1 MKTMT
6 NALNQT
12 STYEY
17 DKLGRQVAMTD
28 FLGRRSESVYNEK
41 GELIASIAP
50 DNTPNDPND
59 NPRMQ
64 TRYDAAGRKVAEIDQ
79 LNRETRFVY
88 DKVGRLVETIL
99 PDGTTGDWSDNA
111 RTKTEYYTDGLVK
124 AQIDELG
131 HRTEFRYDALGRQI
145 AVIAAD
151 ATPNDLSDNPTSR
164 YVYDKAGQQT
174 SMTDALGHT
183 TSYVYDALGRMTKTI
198 FADQSFMTQEYDKLG
213 RRVAAVDQNGK
224 RTEYRYD
231 DLGRLTGVK
240 DALQDWTSY
249 GYNEIGQM
257 VSMTD
262 AQLHTTRYEYDPL
275 GRRSATV
282 LPLAQRSSMTYDSVG
297 NLKTTTDFDG
307 KTITFNYD
315 AQNRLTEKLFQ
326 DGSKVQYGYTLNN
339 LQDTVTFRDS
349 AGVVTSF
356 YHYDY
361 DLRDRLVQR
370 TDTIDGV
377 ARSIGYGY
385 DIASNRNSL
394 TTASGTTTYT
404 YDERNRLDLVRLNGA
419 LEADYDYDAVS
430 NLTQTTFGNGTR
442 ENRSYD
448 TLNRL
453 TTLETKRLG
462 DSVQLSKYV
471 YTLDK
476 VGNRTAV
483 TELQDGQGR
492 TIGYTYDDLYRLT
505 GESIVDAINGN
516 RTSAY
521 VYDKVGN
528 RQTKTVN
535 GVTTVYTYDAND
547 RLLNE
552 KVGGVVTVSYS
563 YDDNGSTLTKT
574 ENGVVT
580 TYVWNDEKRLIQA
593 TVGGTVVDYRYNDA
607 GIRVSSKQNGVETRY
622 LLDEGMTA
630 NVWEEYGPDGTVQGS
645 YSYGYDLITQ
655 TQAGQTS
662 YYLVDGLGSTRL
674 LTDAQGQVL
683 NSYGYEAFGE
693 ATSQSGTTSNK
704 YQYAGEQLDS
714 TLGDYYLRSRYYD
727 TNAGRFTRQDNFEGW
742 LDAPAS
748 LHKYLYA
755 SDNPIGYTDPSGY
768 FFADFS
774 SSSLA
779 VASIIAA
786 ILLTTY
792 EISRQ
797 LVGFATKADIT
808 DFIDA
813 YTYFAKKVDTPGE
826 SSGEENED
834 NKDNNGGDSNQGG
847 AQRHGGGKNAQHG
860 KAEPKPSDLKR
871 LAELEEKLKNASGRE
886 KTKIGTKIKRLKEE
900 IKNYMDGEN
909 HSRRA
914 KF

>member
-1 MKTMT
+1 
-6 NALNQT
+6 
-12 STYEY
+12 
-17 DKLGRQVAMTD
+17 
-28 FLGRRSESVYNEK
+28 
-41 GELIASIAP
+41 
-50 DNTPNDPND
+50 
-59 NPRMQ
+59 
-64 TRYDAAGRKVAEIDQ
+64 
-79 LNRETRFVY
+79 
-88 DKVGRLVETIL
+88 
-99 PDGTTGDWSDNA
+99 
-111 RTKTEYYTDGLVK
+111 
-124 AQIDELG
+124 
-131 HRTEFRYDALGRQI
+131 
-145 AVIAAD
+145 VIAAD
-151 ATPNDLSDNPTSR
+151 STPNDLSNKPTTR
-164 YVYDKAGQQT
+164 YVYDKAGQQQ

-183 TSYVYDALGRMTKTI
+183 TRYVYDTLGRMTKTI
-198 FADQSFMTQEYDKLG
+198 FNDQSAMTQEYDDLG

-262 AQLHTTRYEYDPL
+262 AELHTTRYEYDKL

-282 LPLAQRSSMTYDSVG
+282 LPLAQRSTMTYDSVG

-385 DIASNRNSL
+385 DITSNRTSV
-394 TTASGTTTYT
+394 TTAAGTTTYT
-404 YDERNRLDLVRLNGA
+404 YDERNRLDLVRLNGV

-453 TTLETKRLG
+453 GALETKRLG
-462 DSVQLSKYV
+462 DGVQLSKYV

-483 TELQDGQGR
+483 TEAQNGQNR
-492 TIGYTYDDLYRLT
+492 AINYTYDDLYRLT
-505 GESIVDAINGN
+505 GESIIDATNGN
-516 RTSAY
+516 RTSTY

-535 GVTTVYTYDAND
+535 GTTTVYAYDAND

-552 KVGGVVTVSYS
+552 KVNGVVTVAYT

-593 TVGGTVVDYRYNDA
+593 TVGTTVVDYRYNDA
-607 GIRVSSKQNGVETRY
+607 GIRVSSKQGGVETRY

-630 NVWEEYGPDGTVQGS
+630 NVWEEYGPGGTVQGS

-674 LTDAQGQVL
+674 LTDTQGQVL

-693 ATSQSGTTSNK
+693 TVSQTGTTGNK
-704 YQYAGEQLDS
+704 YQYAGEQLDG
-714 TLGDYYLRSRYYD
+714 TLGDYYLRQRFYD
-727 TNAGRFTRQDNFEGW
+727 TSSGRFGRMDTYEGSIDEP
-742 LDAPAS
+742 LS
-748 LHKYLYA
+748 LHKYVYA
-755 SDNPIGYTDPSGY
+755 NANPVTMQDASGFVATPGAPGAPGGLGELTNVLLILAILATIGYITYTVTLESSKEKLCSYQIDEQHIFFPDTRFPEFGLVTGFHSTARATEGYDFEWADPNQIPVSAWTRPYEATYHLVGNPKASRKSSFFPDIMNDNDVLKAIGQAYERSGCKRSG
-768 FFADFS
+768 DWS
-774 SSSLA
+774 
-779 VASIIAA
+779 ASITLPGANTPAVVSGSVKPLGNIHFITSAYPS
-786 ILLTTY
+786 LT
-792 EISRQ
+792 R
-797 LVGFATKADIT
+797 F
-808 DFIDA
+808 
-813 YTYFAKKVDTPGE
+813 
-826 SSGEENED
+826 
-834 NKDNNGGDSNQGG
+834 
-847 AQRHGGGKNAQHG
+847 
-860 KAEPKPSDLKR
+860 
-871 LAELEEKLKNASGRE
+871 
-886 KTKIGTKIKRLKEE
+886 
-900 IKNYMDGEN
+900 
-909 HSRRA
+909 
-914 KF
+914 